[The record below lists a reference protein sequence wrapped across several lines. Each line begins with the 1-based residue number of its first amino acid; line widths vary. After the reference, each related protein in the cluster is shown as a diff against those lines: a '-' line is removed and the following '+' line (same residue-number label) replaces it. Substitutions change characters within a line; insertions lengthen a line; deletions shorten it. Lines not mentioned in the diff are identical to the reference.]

1 MASQPI
7 DLDQEEDS
15 EEEEPEGAP
24 AVSMTTRDLNVDEET
39 SSQGKASGSGKRK
52 RLLKS
57 KWWQYFEILPKLEG
71 EDLRCKCKA
80 CGITYKAESSMG
92 TGNLR
97 RHILNQCLKQKTSD
111 IAQALLEQGDKSLAI
126 RSQRF
131 NQERFRELLILAI
144 VKHDLPF
151 QFVEYEAIRSIFT
164 YLEPQVNYFTR
175 NTARTDI
182 LKMHK
187 NECNRIAQ
195 EMHSCPGKI
204 CFTSDLW
211 TSIAT
216 DGYICLTAHFIDSN
230 WVLQKRI
237 INFSYMPPPH
247 SGIALCDK
255 INSLFNVWGIQRK
268 VFTITLDNAAA
279 NDVFVGLL
287 RDQLGLNCSLVSGGE
302 FLHVRCCAHILN
314 LIVQEGLKRIDSS
327 VDKIR
332 EYVKYVKGSQVRKQ
346 KYIESVTQ
354 TSLDSKK
361 SLRQDV
367 PTRWNSTYLMLSSA
381 MYYRRA
387 FNHLRL
393 ANTNFTH
400 CPSVDEWGQVEK
412 IFKFLEVF
420 YETTTLFSGVKYPTA
435 NLYFPRIFTVQ
446 LTISQ
451 ALQSSDDFMRSMAN
465 RMFHKFDKYWK
476 DYNILFAIAVIVDPR
491 FKMQFVEFC
500 YNKLYGHGSNELS
513 LVRSKL
519 VSLFEEYMHMGIA
532 SKVSTS
538 SASSSSH
545 SAIDDNASLALNL
558 GSGCMDVLKEFDTF
572 QSLEFIGR
580 AQKSQLE
587 LYLEEPTIDRITKL
601 DILGFWKAHQ
611 FRYPDLAQMA
621 RDILSVPI
629 STVAS
634 ESAFS
639 TGGRILDQ
647 YRSAM
652 KPDVV
657 EALVCCRDWLAGGKE
672 TTEVGLNDLTENI
685 MNLFTNEDTGSK
697 PTATHD

>member
-24 AVSMTTRDLNVDEET
+24 AVSTTTRDLNVDEEM
-39 SSQGKASGSGKRK
+39 SSQGKASGSSKRK
-52 RLLKS
+52 RVLKS
-57 KWWQYFEILPKLEG
+57 KWWQYFEILPKIEG

-111 IAQALLEQGDKSLAI
+111 IAQALLEQGDKSLA
-126 RSQRF
+126 
-131 NQERFRELLILAI
+131 
-144 VKHDLPF
+144 
-151 QFVEYEAIRSIFT
+151 
-164 YLEPQVNYFTR
+164 
-175 NTARTDI
+175 
-182 LKMHK
+182 
-187 NECNRIAQ
+187 
-195 EMHSCPGKI
+195 
-204 CFTSDLW
+204 
-211 TSIAT
+211 
-216 DGYICLTAHFIDSN
+216 
-230 WVLQKRI
+230 
-237 INFSYMPPPH
+237 
-247 SGIALCDK
+247 
-255 INSLFNVWGIQRK
+255 
-268 VFTITLDNAAA
+268 
-279 NDVFVGLL
+279 
-287 RDQLGLNCSLVSGGE
+287 
-302 FLHVRCCAHILN
+302 
-314 LIVQEGLKRIDSS
+314 
-327 VDKIR
+327 
-332 EYVKYVKGSQVRKQ
+332 
-346 KYIESVTQ
+346 
-354 TSLDSKK
+354 
-361 SLRQDV
+361 
-367 PTRWNSTYLMLSSA
+367 
-381 MYYRRA
+381 
-387 FNHLRL
+387 
-393 ANTNFTH
+393 
-400 CPSVDEWGQVEK
+400 
-412 IFKFLEVF
+412 
-420 YETTTLFSGVKYPTA
+420 
-435 NLYFPRIFTVQ
+435 
-446 LTISQ
+446 ISQ

-601 DILGFWKAHQ
+601 DVLGFWKAHQ

-657 EALVCCRDWLAGGKE
+657 EALVCCRDWLAGGKDGE
-672 TTEVGLNDLTENI
+672 WMVVVFQILEIALVLNFWIELEGIGVDKGVLP
-685 MNLFTNEDTGSK
+685 LLHVVLPLLHS
-697 PTATHD
+697 PYA